1 MGFEVEID
9 ERLFAPSGEVATAPE
24 DRADA
29 LVAAIETPEIGLILD
44 VTGGDATSSLLRELP
59 TDIAVGGAA
68 TWYVGISDNS
78 TVHGWLE
85 RAAPGVTRVYW
96 YPTNLVRDDA
106 EIARR
111 RFESLLDGADQHLDL
126 RWIKGDSFEG
136 PIAGGNVRCLLKLAG
151 TPFFPDLARTTLML
165 ECGSGSRARFHAYF
179 DQLADAGVLR
189 SLRGLLLGDFGGL
202 PPDEVDELAD
212 YAGRL
217 CGPDIAIA
225 ATEFVGHGTDTV
237 PVILGESLPLA
248 KPG

>member
-1 MGFEVEID
+1 MTID
-9 ERLFAPSGEVATAPE
+9 ERLFAPDGEVATAPE
-24 DRADA
+24 DRAEA
-29 LVAAIETPEIGLILD
+29 LVTAIEDPETGLILD

-59 TDIAVGGAA
+59 TEIAVGGAA

-96 YPTNLVRDDA
+96 YPTNLVLDDA
-106 EIARR
+106 AIARR

-126 RWIKGDSFEG
+126 RWIKGERLEG
-136 PIAGGNVRCLLKLAG
+136 PVAGGNVRCLLKLAG
-151 TPFFPDLARTTLML
+151 TPFFPELARTTLML
-165 ECGSGSRARFHAYF
+165 ECGSGGRSRFHAYF

-202 PPDEVDELAD
+202 SPDDVDELAV

-237 PVILGESLPLA
+237 PVVLGESLPLA